1 MRHLKIRY
9 RIKLI
14 REGENMDDNKEEE
27 KIDVQEETEKYI
39 IRNME
44 SSLER
49 PKYSAKR
56 DRAKYDDLT
65 KRKQFRDAQFGD
77 KQTIKDPYTG
87 ETLHKS
93 TKAAQNKYGK
103 IVLIII
109 LLKQIIQSLL
119 KLYMIKLE
127 IMFL

>member
-1 MRHLKIRY
+1 
-9 RIKLI
+9 
-14 REGENMDDNKEEE
+14 MDDNKEEE

-103 IVLIII
+103 NRANYHTAQTDHTIPIETVYDKTRNNVFIDDNGIKKIVNIE
-109 LLKQIIQSLL
+109 
-119 KLYMIKLE
+119 KLMVI
-127 IMFL
+127 

>member
-1 MRHLKIRY
+1 
-9 RIKLI
+9 
-14 REGENMDDNKEEE
+14 
-27 KIDVQEETEKYI
+27 
-39 IRNME
+39 ME

>member
-1 MRHLKIRY
+1 
-9 RIKLI
+9 
-14 REGENMDDNKEEE
+14 MDDNKEEE

-65 KRKQFRDAQFGD
+65 KK
-77 KQTIKDPYTG
+77 KTI
-87 ETLHKS
+87 
-93 TKAAQNKYGK
+93 
-103 IVLIII
+103 
-109 LLKQIIQSLL
+109 
-119 KLYMIKLE
+119 
-127 IMFL
+127 